1 MIFINTYKPNE
12 FAEMIGVSV
21 KTLQKGTKKLLR
33 AYKTEIKPTQK
44 QIQKINQSIGVC
56 RWLYNE
62 YLSTNNKLYIKYKKG
77 LIDKKQAFMSAND
90 FDKYINNEVK
100 VLEEY
105 SWINNCGSKAR
116 KKAIQNA
123 ETAYKRFF
131 KGQSKF
137 PRFKKKNKS
146 DVKLYF
152 PKNNKGDW
160 KVDRHRIM
168 IPTLK
173 NVRLKEYGYIP
184 IGAKVISGTVSKK
197 ANRYYVSVIIDT
209 EIVQQENTNQGI
221 GIDLGIKDFA
231 ICSDKSTFKNINKT
245 QRIKKL
251 EKKLLREQ
259 RKLSRKYESLKLRNK
274 KEKGVATRQNIQKQ
288 IVKVQILHQRLTN
301 IRTDYINKVVS
312 SVVRN
317 KPQFITI
324 EDLNVKGMM
333 KNKHLSKA
341 IQQQKFYEFRNKL
354 TTKCNT
360 LGIELRIADRFY
372 PSSKLCHCCG
382 SIKKDLKLKDRVYKC
397 DCGYIEDRDYNASLN
412 LRDLKIYK
420 IA

>member
-1 MIFINTYKPNE
+1 M
-12 FAEMIGVSV
+12 
-21 KTLQKGTKKLLR
+21 KKLLK
-33 AYKTEIKPTQK
+33 AYKVEIKPTLK

-62 YLSTNNKLYIKYKKG
+62 YLAINNQLYAQFKEG
-77 LIDKKQAFMSAND
+77 LIDKKQAFMGAYD

-116 KKAIQNA
+116 KKAILNA

-146 DVKLYF
+146 DVKLHF
-152 PKNNKGDW
+152 PKNNKSDW
-160 KVDRHRIM
+160 KVERHRIM

-184 IGAKVISGTVSKK
+184 VGAKVIRGTVSKK

-209 EIVQQENTNQGI
+209 NIKPQENINQGI

-231 ICSDKSTFKNINKT
+231 ICSNKQTYKNINKT
-245 QRIKKL
+245 QRVRKL

-288 IVKVQILHQRLTN
+288 IVKVQILHQRLVN

-317 KPQFITI
+317 KPQYITI

-333 KNKHLSKA
+333 KNRHLSKA
-341 IQQQKFYEFRNKL
+341 VAQQKFYEFRTKL
-354 TTKCNT
+354 TNKCNA
-360 LGIELRIADRFY
+360 LGIELRIVDRFY
-372 PSSKLCHCCG
+372 PSSKLCHSCG
-382 SIKKDLKLKDRVYKC
+382 SIKKDLKLKDRIYKC
-397 DCGYIEDRDYNASLN
+397 ECGYEEDRDYNASLN
-412 LRDLKIYK
+412 LRDAKIYK

>member
-1 MIFINTYKPNE
+1 M
-12 FAEMIGVSV
+12 
-21 KTLQKGTKKLLR
+21 QR
-33 AYKTEIKPTQK
+33 AYKVEIKPTPS
-44 QIQKINQSIGVC
+44 QIKKINQSIGVC

-62 YLSTNNKLYIKYKKG
+62 YLATNNKLYAQFKEG

-100 VLEEY
+100 VLDEY

-116 KKAIQNA
+116 KKAIKNA

-131 KGQSKF
+131 KGQSSF
-137 PRFKKKNKS
+137 PKFKKKNKS

-152 PKNNKGDW
+152 PKNNKTDW
-160 KVDRHRIM
+160 KIDRHRIM

-184 IGAKVISGTVSKK
+184 VAAKVISGTVSKK

-209 EIVQQENTNQGI
+209 ENTSQENMNQGI

-231 ICSDKSTFKNINKT
+231 TCSGLDKPYKNINKT
-245 QRIKKL
+245 QRVRKL

-274 KEKGVATRQNIQKQ
+274 KEKGEATRQNIQKQ
-288 IVKVQILHQRLTN
+288 IVKVQILHQRLAN

-317 KPQFITI
+317 KPQYITI
-324 EDLNVKGMM
+324 EDLNVKGLM

-341 IQQQKFYEFRNKL
+341 VAEQKFYEFRNKL
-354 TTKCNT
+354 TNKCHA
-360 LGIELRIADRFY
+360 LGIELRIVNRFY
-372 PSSKLCHCCG
+372 PSSKLCHSCG
-382 SIKKDLKLKDRVYKC
+382 SIKKDLKLKDRIYKC
-397 DCGYIEDRDYNASLN
+397 ECGYVADRDYNASLN
-412 LRDLKIYK
+412 LRDAKIYN

>member
-1 MIFINTYKPNE
+1 M
-12 FAEMIGVSV
+12 
-21 KTLQKGTKKLLR
+21 
-33 AYKTEIKPTQK
+33 EIKPTIK
-44 QIQKINQSIGVC
+44 QMQKIDQSIGVC

-62 YLSTNNKLYIKYKKG
+62 YLSVNNQLYKQYKDG

-90 FDKYINNEVK
+90 FDKHINNEVK
-100 VLEEY
+100 VLESY

-116 KKAIQNA
+116 KKAILNA
-123 ETAYKRFF
+123 ETAYKKFF
-131 KGQSKF
+131 KGQGKF
-137 PRFKKKNKS
+137 PKFKKKNKS

-184 IGAKVISGTVSKK
+184 VGAKVINGTLSKK

-209 EIVQQENTNQGI
+209 ENTPQENINQGI
-221 GIDLGIKDFA
+221 GIDLGVKDFA
-231 ICSDKSTFKNINKT
+231 ICSNTDKPYKNINKT
-245 QRIKKL
+245 QRVRKL

-259 RKLSRKYESLKLRNK
+259 KRLSRKYESLKLRNK
-274 KEKGVATRQNIQKQ
+274 KEKGEATRQNIQKQ
-288 IVKVQILHQRLTN
+288 IVKVQILHQRLNN

-312 SVVRN
+312 NVVRN
-317 KPQFITI
+317 KPSYITI

-341 IQQQKFYEFRNKL
+341 VAQQKFYEFRNKL
-354 TTKCNT
+354 TNKCHA
-360 LGIELRIADRFY
+360 LGIELRIVDRFY

-382 SIKKDLKLKDRVYKC
+382 SIKKDLKLKDRTYKC
-397 DCGYIEDRDYNASLN
+397 ECGYVEDRDYNASLN
-412 LRDLKIYK
+412 LRDAKIYK

>member
-1 MIFINTYKPNE
+1 MK
-12 FAEMIGVSV
+12 
-21 KTLQKGTKKLLR
+21 R

-44 QIQKINQSIGVC
+44 QIEKINQSIGIC
-56 RWLYNE
+56 RWLYNS
-62 YLSTNNKLYIKYKKG
+62 YLAKNKELYEQYKQG
-77 LIDKKQAFMSAND
+77 LITKEKAFMSAND
-90 FDKYINNEVK
+90 FDKYTNNEVK
-100 VLEEY
+100 VLDDFK
-105 SWINNCGSKAR
+105 WINNCGSKAR
-116 KKAIQNA
+116 KKSMCNA

-137 PRFKKKNKS
+137 PKFKKKSKS

-160 KVDRHRIM
+160 KVERHRIM

-184 IGAKVISGTVSKK
+184 VGAKVISGTVSKK
-197 ANRYYVSVIIDT
+197 ANRYYVSVIID
-209 EIVQQENTNQGI
+209 IDIKPQENINEGI

-231 ICSDKSTFKNINKT
+231 ICSNKQTYKNINKT
-245 QRIKKL
+245 QRVRKL
-251 EKKLLREQ
+251 EKKLLKEQ

-288 IVKVQILHQRLTN
+288 IAKVQILHQRLTN

-317 KPQFITI
+317 KPQYITI
-324 EDLNVKGMM
+324 EDLNVTGMM

-341 IQQQKFYEFRNKL
+341 VAQQKFYEFRNKL
-354 TTKCNT
+354 TNKCNA
-360 LGIELRIADRFY
+360 LGIELRIVDRFY
-372 PSSKLCHCCG
+372 PSSKLCHSCG

-397 DCGYIEDRDYNASLN
+397 ECGYEEDRDYNASLN
-412 LRDLKIYK
+412 LRDAKIYK

>member
-1 MIFINTYKPNE
+1 MRK
-12 FAEMIGVSV
+12 
-21 KTLQKGTKKLLR
+21 
-33 AYKTEIKPTQK
+33 AYKVEIKPTLK

-62 YLSTNNKLYIKYKKG
+62 YLAINNQLYAQFKEG
-77 LIDKKQAFMSAND
+77 LIDKKQAFMGAYD
-90 FDKYINNEVK
+90 FNKYINNEVK
-100 VLEEY
+100 VLDEY

-116 KKAIQNA
+116 KKAILNA

-146 DVKLYF
+146 NVKLHF

-160 KVDRHRIM
+160 KVERHRIM

-184 IGAKVISGTVSKK
+184 VGAKVISGTVSKK
-197 ANRYYVSVIIDT
+197 ANRYYVSVIIDVDD
-209 EIVQQENTNQGI
+209 IKLQENINEGI

-231 ICSDKSTFKNINKT
+231 ICSNKQTYKNINKT
-245 QRIKKL
+245 QRVRKL

-312 SVVRN
+312 NVVRN
-317 KPQFITI
+317 KPKYIAI

-333 KNKHLSKA
+333 KNRHLSKA
-341 IQQQKFYEFRNKL
+341 VAQQKFYEFRTKL
-354 TTKCNT
+354 TNKCNA
-360 LGIELRIADRFY
+360 LGIELRIVDRFY
-372 PSSKLCHCCG
+372 PSSKLCHKCG
-382 SIKKDLKLKDRVYKC
+382 SIKKDLKLKDRIYKC
-397 DCGYIEDRDYNASLN
+397 ECGYEEDRDYNASLN
-412 LRDLKIYK
+412 LRDAKIYK

>member
-1 MIFINTYKPNE
+1 M
-12 FAEMIGVSV
+12 
-21 KTLQKGTKKLLR
+21 KKLQR
-33 AYKTEIKPTQK
+33 AYKVEIKPTLK
-44 QIQKINQSIGVC
+44 QIQKINQSISIC
-56 RWLYNE
+56 RWIYNE
-62 YLSTNNKLYIKYKKG
+62 YLATNNQLYAQFKEG

-100 VLEEY
+100 VLDEY

-123 ETAYKRFF
+123 ETAYRRFF

-137 PRFKKKNKS
+137 PRFKKKNKC

-184 IGAKVISGTVSKK
+184 VGSKIISGTVSKK

-209 EIVQQENTNQGI
+209 EIIPQENANQGI
-221 GIDLGIKDFA
+221 GIDVGVKDFA
-231 ICSDKSTFKNINKT
+231 ICSNKQTYKNINKT
-245 QRIKKL
+245 QRVKKI

-259 RKLSRKYESLKLRNK
+259 KRLSRKYESLKIRNK
-274 KEKGVATRQNIQKQ
+274 KEKGEATRQNIQKQ
-288 IVKVQILHQRLTN
+288 IVKVQILHQRLNN

-312 SVVRN
+312 NVVRN
-317 KPQFITI
+317 KPRYVVI

-333 KNKHLSKA
+333 KNNHLSKA
-341 IQQQKFYEFRNKL
+341 VVQQKFYEFRNKL
-354 TTKCNT
+354 ATKCNA
-360 LGIELRIADRFY
+360 LGIELRIVDRFY
-372 PSSKLCHCCG
+372 PSSKLCHKCG
-382 SIKKDLKLKDRVYKC
+382 SIKKDLKLKDRIYKC
-397 DCGYIEDRDYNASLN
+397 DCGYVEDRDYNASLN
-412 LRDLKIYK
+412 LRDAKIYK

>member
-1 MIFINTYKPNE
+1 M
-12 FAEMIGVSV
+12 
-21 KTLQKGTKKLLR
+21 
-33 AYKTEIKPTQK
+33 
-44 QIQKINQSIGVC
+44 
-56 RWLYNE
+56 
-62 YLSTNNKLYIKYKKG
+62 ST
-77 LIDKKQAFMSAND
+77 ND

-137 PRFKKKNKS
+137 PKFKKKNKS

-160 KVDRHRIM
+160 KVERHRIM

-184 IGAKVISGTVSKK
+184 VGAKVISGTVSKK
-197 ANRYYVSVIIDT
+197 ANRYYVSVIID
-209 EIVQQENTNQGI
+209 IDIKPQENINEGI

-231 ICSDKSTFKNINKT
+231 ICSNKQTYKNINKT
-245 QRIKKL
+245 QRVRKL

-288 IVKVQILHQRLTN
+288 IAKVQILHQRLAN

-317 KPQFITI
+317 KPQYITI

-341 IQQQKFYEFRNKL
+341 VAQQKFYEFRIKL
-354 TTKCNT
+354 INKCNA
-360 LGIELRIADRFY
+360 LGIELRIVDILY
-372 PSSKLCHCCG
+372 PSSKLCHSCG
-382 SIKKDLKLKDRVYKC
+382 SIKKDLKLKDRIYKC
-397 DCGYIEDRDYNASLN
+397 ECGYVEDRDYNASLN
-412 LRDLKIYK
+412 LRDAKIYK

>member
-1 MIFINTYKPNE
+1 M
-12 FAEMIGVSV
+12 
-21 KTLQKGTKKLLR
+21 QR
-33 AYKTEIKPTQK
+33 AYKVEIKPTLK
-44 QIQKINQSIGVC
+44 QIQKINQSISIC
-56 RWLYNE
+56 RWIYNE
-62 YLSTNNKLYIKYKKG
+62 YLATNNQLYAQFKEG

-100 VLEEY
+100 VLDEY

-137 PRFKKKNKS
+137 PRFKKKNKC

-184 IGAKVISGTVSKK
+184 VGSKIISGTVSKK

-209 EIVQQENTNQGI
+209 EIIPQENANQGI

-231 ICSDKSTFKNINKT
+231 ICSNKQTYKNINKT
-245 QRIKKL
+245 QRVKKI

-259 RKLSRKYESLKLRNK
+259 KRLSRKYESLKIRNK
-274 KEKGVATRQNIQKQ
+274 KEKGEATRQNIQKQ
-288 IVKVQILHQRLTN
+288 IVKVQILHQRLNN
-301 IRTDYINKVVS
+301 IRTDYIDKVVS
-312 SVVRN
+312 NVVRN
-317 KPQFITI
+317 KPRYVVI

-341 IQQQKFYEFRNKL
+341 VVQQKFYEFRNKL
-354 TTKCNT
+354 ATKCNA
-360 LGIELRIADRFY
+360 LGIELRIVDRFY
-372 PSSKLCHCCG
+372 PSSKLCHHCG
-382 SIKKDLKLKDRVYKC
+382 SIKKDLKLKDRTYKC
-397 DCGYIEDRDYNASLN
+397 ECGYIEDRDYNASLN
-412 LRDLKIYK
+412 LRDAKIYQ